1 MCAPVRVLCPAWC
14 ARRASRFEQQRLF
27 VDTRRHRRLR
37 RRIVNFIFI
46 DGDIVVNIIFI
57 DGDIAASGGES

>member
-1 MCAPVRVLCPAWC
+1 MVCSSL
-14 ARRASRFEQQRLF
+14 RFEQQRLF

-37 RRIVNFIFI
+37 RRIVNYIF
-46 DGDIVVNIIFI
+46 VNYIFI